1 MHQIE
6 FLTFDKDMDKKQIS
20 TYCDNRARTE
30 ENDYTGGL
38 PYAIEWKENRT
49 PFDSYDD
56 AYEYLEENYCDGNY
70 EQVAVLY
77 RDLNT
82 VKETKR
88 VKDLKNRIRDLHNK
102 YQLLNSKIHY
112 KDVKSALISCKK
124 CNSKI
129 NKDYLNSNFCP
140 IFHTDLRPDSTKQ
153 RLENMQKNIKNLQ
166 KELQKE
172 KLKQKDK
179 AKIKWLVKIEYHC

>member
-6 FLTFDKDMDKKQIS
+6 FLTFDKNMSKKEIS
-20 TYCDNRARTE
+20 SHCDLRARTE

-38 PYAIEWKENRT
+38 PYPIEWKENGS

-56 AYEYLEENYCDGNY
+56 AYEYLEDNCCDGWY
-70 EQVAVLY
+70 KQVAVLY
-77 RDLNT
+77 RDLNS
-82 VKETKR
+82 VKETKKA
-88 VKDLKNRIRDLHNK
+88 KDLKSRIIELNNK

-112 KDVKSALISCKK
+112 KDVKSAFISCKN

-140 IFHTDLRPDSTKQ
+140 ICHADLRPESTKQ

-166 KELQKE
+166 KELHKE
-172 KLKQKDK
+172 KLKQKSK